1 MKYTAVVL
9 ASMTLMSWCSLAS
22 AGDAAAGKAVFD
34 EKCAECHYADDF
46 TGESE
51 SDIAGFM
58 AEARSGAIDHESETV
73 KEISDADAANIVA
86 FWASQE

>member
-1 MKYTAVVL
+1 MKKTVYML
-9 ASMTLMSWCSLAS
+9 ASMALMSWCSLAT

-34 EKCAECHYADDF
+34 AKCAECHYADDF
-46 TGESE
+46 SGESE

-73 KEISDADAANIVA
+73 KEISDADAANIVT